1 MKNQGI
7 AAMAAELQATKSALQ
22 AARKELEAVK
32 SNQGGVAPGVGNAA
46 AGSTATHS
54 GQSIAGRYVLLLVIG
69 ILAAWQVYVTIQLNS
84 LIH

>member
-1 MKNQGI
+1 MKNPVI
-7 AAMAAELQATKSALQ
+7 AAMAAELQATKAALQ

-32 SNQGGVAPGVGNAA
+32 NNHGSVAPGNLNSA
-46 AGSTATHS
+46 AGSSATHS

>member
-22 AARKELEAVK
+22 AARNELEAVK
-32 SNQGGVAPGVGNAA
+32 NNQGGVAPGDGNSA
-46 AGSTATHS
+46 AGSSDTHS
-54 GQSIAGRYVLLLVIG
+54 RQSIAGRYVLLLVVG
-69 ILAAWQVYVTIQLNS
+69 ILAAWQVYLTIQLNG

>member
-32 SNQGGVAPGVGNAA
+32 NNHGGMAPGGGTSA
-46 AGSTATHS
+46 AGSTATSS
-54 GQSIAGRYVLLLVIG
+54 GPSIAGRYALLTVIG
-69 ILAAWQVYVTIQLNS
+69 MLAAWQVYVTIQLNG